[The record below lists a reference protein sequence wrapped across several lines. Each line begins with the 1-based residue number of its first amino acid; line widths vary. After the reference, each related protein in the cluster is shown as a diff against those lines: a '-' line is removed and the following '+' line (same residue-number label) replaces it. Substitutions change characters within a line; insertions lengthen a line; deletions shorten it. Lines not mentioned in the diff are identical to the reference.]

1 MRKVSKRAKV
11 ETDKGDSTMA
21 IDLDTFLTTV
31 YCITSDLYQ
40 AQFAQQK
47 PKRRGKRPEL
57 SDEEVLSLA
66 ILAQWQTNRSE
77 RGFGVYVAK
86 YWRGYFPHLLSQS
99 QLNRRMRD
107 LAGVLSALGP
117 AIATTLSQLL
127 GSPAYEVLD
136 GVPVPVM
143 RRCRGDRHR
152 CFADE
157 AAVGVGGSD
166 RDYYY
171 GVKLLTAVNA
181 HGAITGFVFA
191 PANTE
196 ERWLAEA
203 LLRWR
208 AFPHAPPPCAADLA
222 DILPKWRPSRGQRRG
237 PTGPVA
243 PDTGVG
249 HATAPLYLGDLGFA
263 GRFWKPHWYKN
274 YEASVLTQD
283 HFDGL
288 LNEKRLDRQLHG
300 LRQVIEGVNHLLTA
314 CLGLSF
320 PRARTFWGLITRLAA
335 KIAAFNLIR
344 LLNHLYDQP
353 AFAHQ
358 SPMP

>member
-1 MRKVSKRAKV
+1 
-11 ETDKGDSTMA
+11 MA
-21 IDLDTFLTTV
+21 INLDTFLTTV

-40 AQFAQQK
+40 EQFAAQK
-47 PKRRGKRPEL
+47 PHRRGKRPEL

-77 RGFGVYVAK
+77 REFGRYVVK
-86 YWRGYFPHLLSQS
+86 HWRGYFPRLLSQS
-99 QLNRRMRD
+99 QFNRRMRD
-107 LAGVLSALGP
+107 MAGVMSALGP
-117 AIATTLSQLL
+117 AIAMRVSQML
-127 GSPAYEVLD
+127 GGVAYEVLD

-143 RRCRGDRHR
+143 RRCRGNRHR
-152 CFADE
+152 CFANE

-181 HGAITGFVFA
+181 HGLITGFVFA

-196 ERWLAEA
+196 ERRLAEA

-208 AFPHAPPPCAADLA
+208 AFPQAPPPCVADLEA
-222 DILPKWRPSRGQRRG
+222 VLPKWRPSRGHRRG

-249 HATAPLYLGDLGFA
+249 QATAPLYLGDLGFA
-263 GRFWKPHWYKN
+263 GQAWKPHWYLD
-274 YEASVLTQD
+274 YEARVLTQD
-283 HFDGL
+283 LFDGHRH
-288 LNEKRLDRQLHG
+288 EAKLDRQLHS
-300 LRQVIEGVNHLLTA
+300 LRQVVEGVNNLLTG

-320 PRARTFWGLITRLAA
+320 PKARTFWGLIARLAA
-335 KIAAFNLIR
+335 KVAACNFIR
-344 LLNHLYDQP
+344 FLNHLFDYP
-353 AFAHQ
+353 PFAHQ
-358 SPMP
+358 SPLLSPF